1 MDSPVSDADAGAG
14 AGVGAG
20 SEVEDEALLLKSQA
34 EDLYGAKSFKSAH
47 KHARRARRLKPD
59 LAGIDAMVA
68 ALKTLRAPVADP
80 YAALHLPPLSSSATA
95 RSQFESLSLLFSGDA
110 FAGAAEAMDRI
121 SAAFDVLSDRPRKR
135 ALDLRLRE
143 AIASAAPL
151 EEATFWTACAACRL
165 LHEFDRRHLGQRLL
179 CPRCLKPFLALEV
192 PPSQSIS
199 SNTPSSNPGVGVRAP
214 RSKSSSRPRIPINW
228 PATNLRKR
236 KTNASNP
243 PSPKNPKRRIEK
255 TLAEIQLELSKTLRK
270 KNAEKKR
277 KEKEME
283 NSIVAV
289 KEEIEDGDLS
299 LMAVE
304 DSDFYD
310 FDKDRS
316 ERCFKKGQVW
326 AIYDDDDGM
335 PRHYGLI
342 DEAVSSNPF
351 RVKMSWL
358 DVQSDGD
365 EAIMLF
371 EKSGHHVSCGRFKVG
386 RKVDIDSV
394 NMFSH
399 LVDCERAAKEVY
411 RVYPRKG
418 SVWALYGEENL
429 GSEGERRYD
438 IVVFLT
444 SYSEMHGLSM
454 GYLEKVEGFKTIFKR
469 REIGCHAVKWL
480 EKDNVR
486 LFSHQIPAR
495 KLTDMEGVD
504 LPGEC
509 WELDPAS
516 LPADLLRLGQCR

>member
-1 MDSPVSDADAGAG
+1 MGSPAIDVDVEAG
-14 AGVGAG
+14 AGVDAGAEG
-20 SEVEDEALLLKSQA
+20 EDEALRLKSIA
-34 EDLYGAKSFKSAH
+34 EELYRAKSLKSAH

-59 LAGIDAMVA
+59 LAGIEAMVS
-68 ALKTLRAPVADP
+68 ALKTLRASPSDP
-80 YAALHLPPLSSSATA
+80 YAALHLPPLSSTTA
-95 RSQFESLSLLFSGDA
+95 ARAQFQSLSLLFSGDS
-110 FAGAAEAMDRI
+110 FAGSREALDRI
-121 SAAFDVLSDRPRKR
+121 SAAFDLLSDRPRKR
-135 ALDLRLRE
+135 ALDLRLRD
-143 AIASAAPL
+143 ALALAAPPT
-151 EEATFWTACAACRL
+151 EVTFWTACAACRL

-192 PPSQSIS
+192 PPSQSTS
-199 SNTPSSNPGVGVRAP
+199 LNPPSSGHGVGVRAP
-214 RSKSSSRPRIPINW
+214 RSKSMSRPRIPINW
-228 PATNLRKR
+228 PATNQRKR

-243 PSPKNPKRRIEK
+243 PSPKNPKKRNEK
-255 TLAEIQLELSKTLRK
+255 TLAEIQLELIKALRK
-270 KNAEKKR
+270 KDAKKK
-277 KEKEME
+277 KETD
-283 NSIVAV
+283 IVPV

-316 ERCFKKGQVW
+316 ERCFKKGQIW

-342 DEAVSSNPF
+342 DEALGSNPF

-358 DVQSDGD
+358 DVQSNGD
-365 EAIMLF
+365 EAIVLW

-399 LVDCERAAKEVY
+399 LVDCERAAKEIY
-411 RVYPRKG
+411 RIYPKKG
-418 SVWALYGEENL
+418 SVWALYAEENS
-429 GSEGERRYD
+429 GSGGTRRYD

-454 GYLEKVEGFKTIFKR
+454 AYLEKVEGFKTIFKR
-469 REIGCHAVKWL
+469 QEIGCHAVKWL
-480 EKDNVR
+480 EKDDVS

-495 KLTDMEGVD
+495 KLADMEGMD
-504 LPGEC
+504 LPGQC

-516 LPADLLRLGQCR
+516 LPADLLRLGWSR